1 VIEQLRAELLKLRTT
16 RTTAALVLAMVA
28 LVLLFTLLGG
38 LLTPRDSI
46 GNESDQRSI
55 LSIGHI
61 ATLFTALVGIM
72 LVTSEFRFGTIRPTL
87 LYAPRRPLLIAAKAV
102 AGLLAGLAIGIVA
115 EALAVVVGLV
125 VLSGRGVDRVV
136 SYGDIL
142 RFAVGGAAVTA
153 LWAVIGVG
161 VGAIVRHQV
170 GAIVGLLAYAFI
182 VENLVFGL
190 APSVGRYLPGPA
202 GQALAGDTTDRLLGV
217 AAGGGLLLA
226 YAVVLAAAGAAVT
239 ALRDVD

>member
-1 VIEQLRAELLKLRTT
+1 
-16 RTTAALVLAMVA
+16 
-28 LVLLFTLLGG
+28 
-38 LLTPRDSI
+38 
-46 GNESDQRSI
+46 
-55 LSIGHI
+55 
-61 ATLFTALVGIM
+61 
-72 LVTSEFRFGTIRPTL
+72 
-87 LYAPRRPLLIAAKAV
+87 
-102 AGLLAGLAIGIVA
+102 LAGLAIGIVA
-115 EALAVVVGLV
+115 EALAVIVGLT

-136 SYGDIL
+136 SNGDIL

-153 LWAVIGVG
+153 LWAVVGVG

-202 GQALAGDTTDRLLGV
+202 GQVLAGDTADRLLGV

-226 YAVVLAAAGAAVT
+226 YAILLAAAGAAVT